1 MKVLIVCSKNSG
13 RIAAFIEEQVVSL
26 QETGVETDYFTV
38 EGKGI
43 GGYLRNRKALLRK
56 IEEFK
61 PDLIHAHYGL
71 SGLLA
76 NLQRSVPVLTTYHG
90 SDINN
95 PKVLPFSKLN
105 MLLSAYSIFVSEKT
119 QKKANLKKNYALI
132 PCGVDVHL
140 FNIADK
146 QAARV
151 LLHLDATKKYILFA
165 GSFTNQVKNPVLAIE
180 AAKMLPEVTLLE
192 LNGYTR
198 EQVVLLMN
206 AVDVVLMT
214 SFTEGSPQFIKEAMA
229 CNCPVV
235 SVPVGDVPE
244 VLAGVSG
251 CFLSSYEPADVAEK
265 LQLALAYGKRTEG
278 RKRIL
283 ELGLDSAT
291 VASRIKELYEE
302 VNSKQ

>member
-26 QETGVETDYFTV
+26 QKTGVETEYFTV
-38 EGKGI
+38 EGKGVS
-43 GGYLRNRKALLRK
+43 GYLCNRKVLLRK

-76 NLQRSVPVLTTYHG
+76 NLQHNVPVITTYHG

-95 PKVLPFSKLN
+95 SKVFPFSRLN

-132 PCGVDVHL
+132 PCGVDVDL
-140 FNIADK
+140 FNIVDK
-146 QAARV
+146 QAARE
-151 LLHLDATKKYILFA
+151 LLHLDATKNYILFS
-165 GSFTNQVKNPVLAIE
+165 GSFANQVKNPVLAIE
-180 AAKMLPEVTLLE
+180 AAKIIPEVILLE

-251 CFLSSYEPADVAEK
+251 CFLSNYEPADVAEK
-265 LQLALAYGKRTEG
+265 LQLALAFGKRTKG

-283 ELGLDSAT
+283 ELGLDSVT

-302 VNSKQ
+302 VSS